1 MGGWHHRLDGHECE
15 QALGDGEGQGS
26 LVCCSPWGH
35 KDLDTT
41 KRLNN
46 RIFNDPLLLPFL
58 SLGKFRKSNFFYRT
72 PTSSAQPQLPEW
84 SQQGAMA
91 GGGSLPMS
99 LWVPSMQSL
108 PEALLGAGSPLLKAR
123 LPWVPVGG
131 CPEQGSLWLGS
142 REGERP
148 QGDQPW
154 TWPCSLTPGL
164 QRQPHLSAALRQLG
178 FVGHRSWVCCVV
190 TKLCPTLLQSHGLL
204 CLGDSP
210 GGNIGVGCHFLLQ
223 GIFLTQGLNLYLLC
237 LMRCRRT
244 LYPLSHQGSPTRVRH
259 AGKLIHS
266 PEPPCSCLSK

>member
-1 MGGWHHRLDGHECE
+1 MTH
-15 QALGDGEGQGS
+15 S
-26 LVCCSPWGH
+26 Y
-35 KDLDTT
+35 
-41 KRLNN
+41 
-46 RIFNDPLLLPFL
+46 FL
-58 SLGKFRKSNFFYRT
+58 SF
-72 PTSSAQPQLPEW
+72 PWESSESPISSIGRPPAVLNLSYQ
-84 SQQGAMA
+84 SGASK
-91 GGGSLPMS
+91 GPWQEGGSLPMS

-131 CPEQGSLWLGS
+131 CPGQGSLWLGS
-142 REGERP
+142 REGKRP

-164 QRQPHLSAALRQLG
+164 QRQPHPSAALRQLG
-178 FVGHRSWVCCVV
+178 FVGHRSWVCCLV
-190 TKLCPTLLQSHGLL
+190 TKLCPTVLQSHGLL